1 MELGISG
8 RIALVTGGSKGIGRA
23 VAAALAGEGCRIALA
38 ARGAEALA
46 RGGGRARREGRRGVD
61 ASRPTSPSPTRPAGS
76 SRPSCARFGRLDIL
90 VNNAGAIRG
99 GDFLTTP
106 AEQWADDW
114 RLKILGYV
122 RMAQAAIPA
131 MRPGRWGRIVNV
143 IGAAARNPATTY
155 MAGGIANAGLINF
168 TRALADLGAPDGI
181 LVNAVS
187 PGPTATER
195 WDRLAAQQAQA
206 HGKTVE
212 TPSRRGGAEAAAG
225 PYRAARGRRG
235 RGGVPRLRAGGVRH
249 GGLDHGRRGASRGV
263 YL

>member
-1 MELGISG
+1 MELGITG
-8 RIALVTGGSKGIGRA
+8 RVALVTGGSKGIGRA
-23 VAAALAGEGCRIALA
+23 VAAGLASEGCRIAIV
-38 ARGAEALA
+38 ARGAEALRETA
-46 RGGGRARREGRRGVD
+46 DAIGAKGAEVLTLADDLTEPDAPRRVVD
-61 ASRPTSPSPTRPAGS
+61 AVVT
-76 SRPSCARFGRLDIL
+76 RFGRLEIL

-106 AEQWADDW
+106 AAQWADDW

-122 RMAQAAIPA
+122 RMAQAAIPV
-131 MRPGRWGRIVNV
+131 MRSGHWGRIVNI

-187 PGPTATER
+187 PGATATER
-195 WDRLAAQQAQA
+195 WDRLVAQQAQA
-206 HGKTVE
+206 QGQSVE
-212 TPSRRGGAEAAAG
+212 AFLAEV
-225 PYRAARGRRG
+225 ARKQPLGRIG
-235 RGGVPRLRAGGVRH
+235 LPEDVADLVVFLASERAGFLTGASITVD
-249 GGLDHGRRGASRGV
+249 GGASRGV

>member
-1 MELGISG
+1 VELGIAG

-23 VAAALAGEGCRIALA
+23 VADTLAAEGCRIAIA
-38 ARGAEALA
+38 ARGAEALEEA
-46 RGGGRARREGRRGVD
+46 AAHVGAKGAEVLAVPADLAEPDAPRRVVEAVV
-61 ASRPTSPSPTRPAGS
+61 
-76 SRPSCARFGRLDIL
+76 ARFGRLDIL

-122 RMAQAAIPA
+122 RMSQAAIPA

-206 HGKTVE
+206 LGKTVD
-212 TPSRRGGAEAAAG
+212 A
-225 PYRAARGRRG
+225 YRAEEARKQPLGRVG
-235 RGGVPRLRAGGVRH
+235 RPEDVADVVAFLASERAGFVTGASITVD
-249 GGLDHGRRGASRGV
+249 GGASRGV